1 MNYYDEIKENL
12 IKCEIYDRSK
22 DLFKNRNRVITYFKN
37 GKLLYEAGKQY
48 GKSVIKKFRQLY
60 PDSNIVAIDYDPG
73 ASHTNQINRIKLMLT
88 VAKDNIGKK

>member
-37 GKLLYEAGKQY
+37 VSNYQRLLAEA
-48 GKSVIKKFRQLY
+48 
-60 PDSNIVAIDYDPG
+60 
-73 ASHTNQINRIKLMLT
+73 
-88 VAKDNIGKK
+88 